1 MKRKILKLLI
11 DIALIA
17 LILANFYTLIR
28 DKDLIGFVALMF
40 GLAVFIGLEI
50 TMKKKTWQLIKPCI
64 V

>member
-50 TMKKKTWQLIKPCI
+50 TMKIKKEKN

>member
-1 MKRKILKLLI
+1 MKRKILKLTV
-11 DIALIA
+11 DITLIA
-17 LILANFYTLIR
+17 LILADFYTLIR

-50 TMKKKTWQLIKPCI
+50 TMKIKKEEN

>member
-1 MKRKILKLLI
+1 MKRKILKLTV

-50 TMKKKTWQLIKPCI
+50 TRKIKKEKN

>member
-1 MKRKILKLLI
+1 MKRKILKITI

-17 LILANFYTLIR
+17 LILTNFYTLIR

-50 TMKKKTWQLIKPCI
+50 TMKIKKEEN

>member
-11 DIALIA
+11 DITLIA
-17 LILANFYTLIR
+17 LILANFYTIIR

-40 GLAVFIGLEI
+40 GLAVYIGLEI
-50 TMKKKTWQLIKPCI
+50 TMKIKKEEN

>member
-50 TMKKKTWQLIKPCI
+50 TMKKKT
-64 V
+64 

>member
-1 MKRKILKLLI
+1 MKRKILKLLV

-17 LILANFYTLIR
+17 LILTNFYTLIR

-50 TMKKKTWQLIKPCI
+50 TMKIKKEKN

>member
-1 MKRKILKLLI
+1 MKRKILKLTV

-50 TMKKKTWQLIKPCI
+50 SNKRLDN
-64 V
+64 

>member
-1 MKRKILKLLI
+1 MKRKILKI
-11 DIALIA
+11 TVDIAFIA

-40 GLAVFIGLEI
+40 GLAVYIGLEI
-50 TMKKKTWQLIKPCI
+50 TMKIKKEEN

>member
-1 MKRKILKLLI
+1 MKKKILKLSI
-11 DIALIA
+11 DITLIA

-28 DKDLIGFVALMF
+28 DKDLIGFLALMF

-50 TMKKKTWQLIKPCI
+50 TMKIKKEEN

>member
-1 MKRKILKLLI
+1 MKRKILKLSI

-28 DKDLIGFVALMF
+28 DKDLIGFLALMF
-40 GLAVFIGLEI
+40 GLAVYIGLEI
-50 TMKKKTWQLIKPCI
+50 IVKIKKEKN

>member
-1 MKRKILKLLI
+1 MMKRKILKLTV

-17 LILANFYTLIR
+17 LILADFYTIIR

-40 GLAVFIGLEI
+40 GLAVFIGLERI
-50 TMKKKTWQLIKPCI
+50 VKIKKEKN

>member
-28 DKDLIGFVALMF
+28 DKDLIGFLALMV

-50 TMKKKTWQLIKPCI
+50 FNKRLDN
-64 V
+64 

>member
-1 MKRKILKLLI
+1 MKKKILKLTV

-17 LILANFYTLIR
+17 LILANFYTIIR

-40 GLAVFIGLEI
+40 GLAVYIGLEI
-50 TMKKKTWQLIKPCI
+50 IVKIKKEKN

>member
-1 MKRKILKLLI
+1 MKRKILKLTV

-50 TMKKKTWQLIKPCI
+50 TMKIKKEKN

>member
-1 MKRKILKLLI
+1 MKRKILKLTV

-40 GLAVFIGLEI
+40 GLSVFIGLEI
-50 TMKKKTWQLIKPCI
+50 INKRLDN
-64 V
+64 

>member
-11 DIALIA
+11 DITLIA
-17 LILANFYTLIR
+17 LILTNFYTIIR

-50 TMKKKTWQLIKPCI
+50 TMKIKKEEN

>member
-1 MKRKILKLLI
+1 MKKKILKLTV

-17 LILANFYTLIR
+17 LILANFYTIIR

-50 TMKKKTWQLIKPCI
+50 FNKRLDNQ
-64 V
+64 

>member
-1 MKRKILKLLI
+1 MKRKILKLSI
-11 DIALIA
+11 DTALIA

-50 TMKKKTWQLIKPCI
+50 TMKIKKEKN